1 MIDERRS
8 MVATVDS
15 QTSSSSGALARTL
28 DIATSAEVAF
38 SHLCEI
44 EKWPVWLSFLKSA
57 RRLDGGPLG
66 IGSEIALRSA
76 IPGDDEQLF
85 EVDRFI
91 QNHMLSLVGA
101 YSIRRR
107 IEFRL
112 ERKSTIVRA
121 AVRIDYPSYGGALG
135 ALVDRMTTRR
145 RLEAALGDSLVHLKG
160 LAEFAGANGAPLE
173 DF

>member
-1 MIDERRS
+1 MIDERPV
-8 MVATVDS
+8 MVAAADALGQS
-15 QTSSSSGALARTL
+15 PGALVRSL
-28 DIATSAEVAF
+28 DIATTAEIAF
-38 SHLCEI
+38 AHLCEI

-57 RRLDGGPLG
+57 QRLDGGTLG
-66 IGSEIALRSA
+66 VGSEVSLRSA
-76 IPGDDEQLF
+76 IPGDPEQLF
-85 EVDRFI
+85 EVDRFM

-112 ERKSTIVRA
+112 ERKSAIVRL
-121 AVRIDYPSYGGALG
+121 AVRIDYPAYGGTLG
-135 ALVDRMTTRR
+135 ALYDRMTTRR

-160 LAEFAGANGAPLE
+160 LAEFGGSNGAPLE